1 MIVVAYPTQEHAQ
14 LTLAALAAGKDVICE
29 KPLAWSADE
38 TRAVIRAAHQS
49 NRHLA
54 VCHIRRYWA
63 PCVRMKEIALQ
74 IGTIRRVSW
83 SYRVRQHWPADWRSA
98 APGGYLL
105 DAHVHE
111 LDLLR
116 WWLGRTPRTV
126 WATGRNSADGA
137 GVLVFRTQEGDQILF
152 DWDGDTY
159 GHAYPQGA
167 EHHAEALGERGRARL
182 TISDATV
189 AVDYIWDGMQEYAH
203 EEWSIGDVVAGSWPA
218 MWSAFTR
225 YLTLGEEPVVSV
237 VDAAIAVD
245 MTLAAVQSI
254 DAGSE
259 VALPVVMDVV
269 S

>member
-1 MIVVAYPTQEHAQ
+1 
-14 LTLAALAAGKDVICE
+14 
-29 KPLAWSADE
+29 
-38 TRAVIRAAHQS
+38 
-49 NRHLA
+49 
-54 VCHIRRYWA
+54 
-63 PCVRMKEIALQ
+63 MKEIALQ

-116 WWLGRTPRTV
+116 GGWAHSAHCLGYGSQQCR
-126 WATGRNSADGA
+126 WA